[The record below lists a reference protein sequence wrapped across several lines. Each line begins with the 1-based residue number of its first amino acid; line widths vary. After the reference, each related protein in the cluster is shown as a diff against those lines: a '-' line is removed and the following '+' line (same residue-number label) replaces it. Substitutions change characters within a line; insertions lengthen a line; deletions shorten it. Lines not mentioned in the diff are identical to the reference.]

1 MLSPGVPGI
10 PGDQGG
16 HMALPLVPCVYFRG
30 GAVYFKGSV
39 AQKVVLLISILEHA
53 ASLVRVACACN
64 SPGVRGWGVLPR
76 PPGACGAV
84 WRLAAPMCGKALNF
98 FSSAENYFASF
109 KILAGMCGVR
119 VCGASAPI
127 MRPKVSSACCY
138 AKEGRVTFQTLTT
151 QNYSFPIP
159 I

>member
-53 ASLVRVACACN
+53 ASLFRVACACN
-64 SPGVRGWGVLPR
+64 SPGVRGWGCCPAPRAPVARFGVWRRPCAARLLTFFLQRKTTLLPLKYLPACAVFGFAGLRR
-76 PPGACGAV
+76 PPCPPRCPAH
-84 WRLAAPMCGKALNF
+84 AATQKKGGSL
-98 FSSAENYFASF
+98 F
-109 KILAGMCGVR
+109 KL
-119 VCGASAPI
+119 
-127 MRPKVSSACCY
+127 
-138 AKEGRVTFQTLTT
+138 
-151 QNYSFPIP
+151 
-159 I
+159 